1 VAAFS
6 GKLDPLRTLLELG
19 ADPEAKTKTGETALM
34 LARRPSKDPRRQSER
49 QRAVKLLEAHTKASE
64 SS

>member
-1 VAAFS
+1 
-6 GKLDPLRTLLELG
+6 
-19 ADPEAKTKTGETALM
+19 M